1 MTGKPKYKYEDI
13 ETENIEKLLFD
24 DINMISRIAKD
35 IKNDNTKD
43 LPSKEDEAC

>member
-35 IKNDNTKD
+35 IKNDTY
-43 LPSKEDEAC
+43 KENLNEEDRAC